1 MTDSRSLPAPGR
13 GANVAGR
20 KWTRLRRPAGGS
32 LARTADIRSFVPRR
46 CGQFVLFFFVLLA
59 AAGQN
64 SSAADLAALA
74 GTIEGTVVYK
84 AGSGRPWRY
93 ARYYIKN
100 RKQGQLAEAVVA
112 LRSRNPRTGPSS
124 AEPAR
129 TYSIDQKDF
138 QFKPETL
145 TIRVGD
151 SVRFKNS
158 DPETHNVKAS
168 GVLARFNINT
178 PKGGDYVHRFER
190 AGGAR
195 RPVRIGCVFHG
206 AMRAWVFIFDH
217 PYYQMT
223 AADGR
228 FRLEG
233 VPAGQY
239 DLEMVHPAGQLR
251 WRKRIEVKAGAN
263 VNVEVQ
269 VSPSDKRGV

>member
-1 MTDSRSLPAPGR
+1 MT
-13 GANVAGR
+13 
-20 KWTRLRRPAGGS
+20 
-32 LARTADIRSFVPRR
+32 DIRSFALRR
-46 CGQFVLFFFVLLA
+46 CGRLVLLVGVLLLA
-59 AAGQN
+59 AGQS
-64 SSAADLAALA
+64 SSAADGAALT

-100 RKQGQLAEAVVA
+100 RKKGQLAEAVVA
-112 LRSRNPRTGPSS
+112 LRKRNRSPRKDPSS

-129 TYSIDQKDF
+129 TYSIDQKNF

-145 TIRVGD
+145 TIRAGD

-168 GVLARFNINT
+168 GVLANFNINT

-206 AMRAWVFIFDH
+206 AMRAWVFVFDH
-217 PYYQMT
+217 PYYQVT
-223 AADGR
+223 AVDGR

-239 DLEMVHPAGQLR
+239 DLEMVHPAGQLH
-251 WRKRIEVKAGAN
+251 WRKRIEVKAGAD
-263 VNVEVQ
+263 VKVEVQ
-269 VSPSDKRGV
+269 VSPADKRGA